1 MGVSLTK
8 GQVVNLTKAT
18 DKLSNVVVG
27 LGWQMAKPKIIEQ
40 KQEEK
45 KGFFKKLFGN
55 VKETVREELTESI
68 DCDAVAYVI
77 DDKGKND
84 MVYYGSKRHS
94 SGCVTHMGDN
104 LVGNSVSDA
113 DEYKD
118 AEQIKIKLDTM
129 PNKYNKIV
137 IGVNIYQAFT
147 KHQDF
152 GMIEKAFIRLT
163 NEDTKEQLCQFNLSD
178 DYAGKTGMLLGELTR
193 TNGDWTFKA
202 LGDGYSVANLDA
214 LRHFVK

>member
-27 LGWQMAKPKIIEQ
+27 LGWQMAQPKPREQ

-77 DDKGKND
+77 YDKGKND
-84 MVYYGSKRHS
+84 KVYYGNKKHS

-104 LVGNSVSDA
+104 LIGNSVSDA

-118 AEQIKIKLDTM
+118 AEQIEIKLDTM

-137 IGVNIYQAFT
+137 IGVNIYQAFK

-163 NEDTKEQLCQFNLSD
+163 NKDTKEQLCQFNLSD

-193 TNGDWTFKA
+193 TNGEWTFKA
-202 LGDGYSVANLDA
+202 LGDGYSVANLEA
-214 LRHFVK
+214 LSHFVK

>member
-27 LGWQMAKPKIIEQ
+27 LGWQMAQPKKEE

-45 KGFFKKLFGN
+45 KSLIKRLLKS
-55 VKETVREELTESI
+55 VKETVRAELTESI
-68 DCDAVAYVI
+68 DCDAVAYVV
-77 DDKGKND
+77 DDQGKNE
-84 MVYYGSKRHS
+84 MVYYGSKIHS

-104 LVGNSVSDA
+104 LVGNSVLDA
-113 DEYKD
+113 NEYKD

-129 PNKYNKIV
+129 PNKYYKIV
-137 IGVNIYQAFT
+137 IGVNIYKAFE

-152 GMIEKAFIRLT
+152 GMIEKAFIRIT

-178 DYAGKTGMLLGELTR
+178 DYAGKTGMLIGELIR
-193 TNGDWTFKA
+193 TNGEWTFKA
-202 LGDGYSVANLDA
+202 LGDGYSVVNLEA
-214 LRHFVK
+214 LRHFVR